1 MRFLRTSPTN
11 TNNRKLKSQLICRR
25 TCTLYKPVP
34 LIPIIK
40 NLQADSSSKEWA
52 REALNISKWLKC
64 ISKYFN
70 IQLHIDLHTF
80 KPALTKKS
88 TRTDFIFVCPDL
100 KSSPP
105 IKVPCFLASSTTP
118 GTFVFWGEPLMYEH
132 CKIKHFSTSSFTLLA
147 N

>member
-1 MRFLRTSPTN
+1 MKKKILFKSQLMCGRACAFYGPVPLIPIIENSNLTQIS
-11 TNNRKLKSQLICRR
+11 LKSQLICRR
-25 TCTLYKPVP
+25 TRTLYEPVP

-40 NLQADSSSKEWA
+40 NLQADSSSKEWS

-70 IQLHIDLHTF
+70 IQLHVDLHTF

-118 GTFVFWGEPLMYEH
+118 GTFVF
-132 CKIKHFSTSSFTLLA
+132 
-147 N
+147 